1 MFYRNSLDPAL
12 VCCEV
17 LTLARCVPCVC
28 VAPADFIE
36 MGRHYYSQVT
46 WSHSTYTPIHHPH
59 LCAPARGR
67 HHHQPISNII
77 NIQALKTIFCAF
89 RFPRSFLT
97 ASQAQAPAQGRNK
110 KRKYENQSLQ
120 RLLPTIE
127 WCTDFSRNI
136 CQHQTFNSEALFISL
151 TTLVESLV
159 MGWRLE
165 TFLPGAHQINKAPLS
180 TFLGTS
186 SYHHYNFILQP
197 WSDFLLQPSWA
208 GQGLATDVS
217 TMANTWWTCHI
228 LTEILIERVLKTI
241 F

>member
-28 VAPADFIE
+28 GP
-36 MGRHYYSQVT
+36 GRLYWNGPSLLFTGHLVT
-46 WSHSTYTPIHHPH
+46 LNIYTTPIHHPH

-67 HHHQPISNII
+67 HHRQPISNII

-97 ASQAQAPAQGRNK
+97 ASQAQAPAQGRNQ

-127 WCTDFSRNI
+127 RCTDFSRNI
-136 CQHQTFNSEALFISL
+136 CQLQTFNSEKLYKIISL

-197 WSDFLLQPSWA
+197 WSDFLPQPTA
-208 GQGLATDVS
+208 PGRA
-217 TMANTWWTCHI
+217 
-228 LTEILIERVLKTI
+228 
-241 F
+241 

>member
-28 VAPADFIE
+28 GP
-36 MGRHYYSQVT
+36 GRLYWNGPSLLFTGHLVT
-46 WSHSTYTPIHHPH
+46 LNIYTTPIHHPH

-67 HHHQPISNII
+67 PHHRQYQTLSISRLWKLYFVPSASRDHFW
-77 NIQALKTIFCAF
+77 QHLRLKLQLKVKT
-89 RFPRSFLT
+89 
-97 ASQAQAPAQGRNK
+97 K
-110 KRKYENQSLQ
+110 KRRYETLP

-127 WCTDFSRNI
+127 RCTDFSRKI
-136 CQHQTFNSEALFISL
+136 CQHQTFNSEALFLSL
-151 TTLVESLV
+151 TMMVESLV

-197 WSDFLLQPSWA
+197 WSDFLPQPSWA
-208 GQGLATDVS
+208 GLSHGCLYYGEHLMDLS
-217 TMANTWWTCHI
+217 YFNWNLDWEGFENNF
-228 LTEILIERVLKTI
+228 LT
-241 F
+241 